1 MKEIAD
7 HGTLRTFVIEC
18 VNRTPVLDIHTHI
31 YEASFGDLLLRGPEA
46 LITYHYLQAETN
58 RILEDMTPA
67 QWMALTTPEQAR
79 IVWQKLFV
87 DRSPISE
94 AARGVVT
101 AWNRLGVANVRD
113 YESVLKRFAGLSAG
127 DAINLVFDTA
137 NVRGV
142 VMTNDPFHP
151 GEQAVWNSGKKTDPR
166 FHAALRIDP
175 VLLDWPATWRMVQQ
189 AGYDVALGL
198 PESTYPEIARFLKD
212 WAAKMKPMY
221 MAASL
226 PPSFMMPDDSPTG
239 RILSQAVLPAC
250 RELGVPFAMMIGV
263 KKRMMPEL
271 GDAGDGEGLADL
283 SSVSHLCRTYP
294 HNKFLLTPL
303 ARENHHEAV
312 VLARKF
318 RNLHVFGCWWFNNNP
333 SIVEEITRERVE
345 MLGLSMTP
353 QHSDA
358 RILDQLV
365 YKWTHS
371 RKVIAQVL
379 VEKYGYLIDEGWRPT
394 EDEIR
399 ARRGYALWWRV
410 PTLRGQS
417 IEVTRSY
424 RPPAAPKAAGGL

>member
-1 MKEIAD
+1 MA
-7 HGTLRTFVIEC
+7 TLRSTVTEC
-18 VNRTPVLDIHTHI
+18 INKTPVLDVHTHI
-31 YEASFGDLLLRGPEA
+31 YEEAFGDLLLRGPEA

-58 RILEDMTPA
+58 RVLEDMTPA
-67 QWMALTTPEQAR
+67 QWMALTTPQQAR
-79 IVWQKLFV
+79 VVWQKLFV

-101 AWNRLGVANVRD
+101 AWSRLGVPSVRD
-113 YESVLKRFAGLSAG
+113 FDGVLQRFAGLSAG
-127 DAINLVFDTA
+127 QMIDLIFKTA
-137 NVRGV
+137 NVSSV

-151 GEQAVWNSGKKTDPR
+151 GEQAVWNSGKKHDSR
-166 FHAALRIDP
+166 FRAALRIDP
-175 VLLDWPATWRMVQQ
+175 VLLQWPAYWQRVQQ
-189 AGYDVALGL
+189 MGYNVSADL
-198 PESTYPEIARFLKD
+198 PESTYAEISRFLKD
-212 WAAKMKPMY
+212 WAARMKPAY

-226 PPSFMMPDDSPTG
+226 PPTFMMPEDSFCG
-239 RILSQAVLPAC
+239 RILAQAVLPAC
-250 RELGVPFAMMIGV
+250 RELGIPFAMMIGV
-263 KKRMMPEL
+263 KKRVMPEL
-271 GDAGDGEGLADL
+271 ADAGDAEGLADL
-283 SSVSHLCRTYP
+283 DSVTYLCRAFP

-371 RKVIAQVL
+371 RKVIAGVL
-379 VEKYGYLIDEGWRPT
+379 VEKYGYLIDEGWCPT
-394 EDEIR
+394 DDEI
-399 ARRGYALWWRV
+399 ARDVQMLF
-410 PTLRGQS
+410 
-417 IEVTRSY
+417 
-424 RPPAAPKAAGGL
+424 GGEFERFLKMPL